1 MVGEQDAALAGCPR
15 GDKRLRDKPPS
26 FAELKVT
33 FCVCSMKIVY
43 PTGIPFRPPG
53 GVKQMSN
60 PGPSTAHS
68 CRDMPRI
75 CTKEQKKK
83 ETDADGHDDPE
94 PIQKREGPCDKGL
107 YASSHQRVG
116 QPKRANLNLITNV
129 DLFTNTHLDSSHI
142 LPFPHITASPASPQ
156 TQVSPTIH
164 SASSTHRNVRSKP
177 YLVVPLRSFQRRA
190 RCGRVKRVDEPRHPH
205 PGRSRQLLA
214 VRKYFRHAE
223 LPAIRSP
230 C

>member
-1 MVGEQDAALAGCPR
+1 MHKG
-15 GDKRLRDKPPS
+15 
-26 FAELKVT
+26 T
-33 FCVCSMKIVY
+33 
-43 PTGIPFRPPG
+43 
-53 GVKQMSN
+53 
-60 PGPSTAHS
+60 
-68 CRDMPRI
+68 
-75 CTKEQKKK
+75 KKK
-83 ETDADGHDDPE
+83 ETDADRHDDPE

-107 YASSHQRVG
+107 YAFGHQRVG

-129 DLFTNTHLDSSHI
+129 DLFTNTHFDSSHI

-177 YLVVPLRSFQRRA
+177 YLVVPLRFFQRRA

-230 C
+230 CQLWFLSTTGPRSVASRYSPAISSSDVHHREQARVPNHRIRQV